1 MRKVIQI
8 SIFKGDEYLVAEGVN
23 IPVVTQGKT
32 FDELI
37 INLKEALLLFLEEE
51 DLSKY
56 DIQTN
61 PAIIANI
68 ELNNILYA

>member
-1 MRKVIQI
+1 MRKVIQF
-8 SIFKGDEYLVAEGVN
+8 SIFKGEEYFVAEGVN

-32 FDELI
+32 LDDLI